1 MRKAAPKRRQSLVR
15 WVVVCVVVAWGLLL
29 LSVVQYSPTS
39 ARNSPTSSR
48 ITTPSATSA
57 RFNTPAAAP
66 TDDPADAAPA
76 AREAAA
82 AIGALPAIHA
92 PAALDALSAE
102 ASAAPADGAP
112 APENTHADHLDAK
125 HGEAIEDPGAE
136 AALAPSGL
144 EMERDDQTGLMVPV
158 FWQPNDDAMQ
168 LDAGEPTIFLMI
180 ASYRDFQ
187 CRDTIAS
194 ALTRAKFPG
203 RVRVSAVQQNRPE
216 DEGCAE
222 PHVPCE
228 EDPTQVLCTRA
239 SQVKVY
245 EMDANEATGPVYA
258 RHVGNRMYRG
268 EAFALQIDAH
278 CVFVNGWDTQ
288 LIQQWKATKN
298 DMAVLST
305 YLTDVEGSVSVGG
318 DSLRNTRPIMCNS
331 DYEGSGTARYVPGT
345 RGWVPGM
352 RGWKTIESSLLRN
365 TLESYLETVRRR
377 PRRLPLRAPP
387 WLPAV
392 PRQGPRTG
400 DAPHGLE
407 DGPGDGLSTVP
418 EAALEAAQEAVRRRS
433 LCSLRRSRTRS
444 LCGLSMVCQSSW
456 RLLWRRV
463 WRRFRRR
470 SLRSLR
476 RSQRRPP
483 LRPGDSSEAAPLRS
497 VDGPGDGLLST
508 GHRRSFDCPGSGLG
522 DGPKCGPRDGCKGG
536 RPCHPDVA
544 PDSKRVCVG
553 VRFAVPRAGE
563 RRRPLQRSRRKPS
576 AAVERFRDEPGD
588 GPQAQK
594 RPERRHQKRSERQ
607 HRRLQRRRARRRAR
621 RRSRR
626 RSQRWFVSSP

>member
-1 MRKAAPKRRQSLVR
+1 
-15 WVVVCVVVAWGLLL
+15 VVVAWGLLL

-331 DYEGSGTARYVPGT
+331 DYEGSGTARYLRHGSQPEAVPAVLTEPMLQPFWAAGFSFARGHFISRVPYDCCLPMVFMGEEISMGI
-345 RGWVPGM
+345 RGWTHGYDHYAPQSSVVFHEYAQKSSRRRHVPKFWEAGGKKKGEGQ
-352 RGWKTIESSLLRN
+352 RSLKRLTSLIKMSTDIDPSEWDHVN
-365 TLESYLETVRRR
+365 EEKYGLGTVRDVSQFYALALVDTAKREAQPLCRFVESGAMHREFHQKHLRADGGGIDYDGVDFDVQGFLDERLYAPIQLQLQRAISAKSR
-377 PRRLPLRAPP
+377 PRLEQALNEAGRLKI
-387 WLPAV
+387 
-392 PRQGPRTG
+392 RQ
-400 DAPHGLE
+400 
-407 DGPGDGLSTVP
+407 
-418 EAALEAAQEAVRRRS
+418 
-433 LCSLRRSRTRS
+433 
-444 LCGLSMVCQSSW
+444 
-456 RLLWRRV
+456 
-463 WRRFRRR
+463 
-470 SLRSLR
+470 
-476 RSQRRPP
+476 
-483 LRPGDSSEAAPLRS
+483 
-497 VDGPGDGLLST
+497 
-508 GHRRSFDCPGSGLG
+508 
-522 DGPKCGPRDGCKGG
+522 
-536 RPCHPDVA
+536 
-544 PDSKRVCVG
+544 
-553 VRFAVPRAGE
+553 
-563 RRRPLQRSRRKPS
+563 RKPS
-576 AAVERFRDEPGD
+576 MRGIVE
-588 GPQAQK
+588 QAETALRELK
-594 RPERRHQKRSERQ
+594 
-607 HRRLQRRRARRRAR
+607 
-621 RRSRR
+621 
-626 RSQRWFVSSP
+626 